1 MIRPQPQV
9 SRRQLYPC
17 NWASLIVRVLGS
29 CRRPGLVLGLFYSV
43 TPSPSTTRPLF
54 DSKNSGGDATDEPGD
69 FCVVPCVPYPSDF
82 TTSVAGKKQQL
93 KKEQ

>member
-1 MIRPQPQV
+1 MSPTRAC
-9 SRRQLYPC
+9 SR
-17 NWASLIVRVLGS
+17 SVL
-29 CRRPGLVLGLFYSV
+29 LGDPITV
-43 TPSPSTTRPLF
+43 NHPTTF